1 MQVNF
6 SILKGRN
13 TEDIEAPISSAN
25 ITNLINSQFHS
36 VYFQRQHFLNFRA
49 KTNIEVDQY
58 DMDDFLREISNVT
71 FWLIYTTSKN
81 VIKSEFKECPLKKS
95 LFYA

>member
-13 TEDIEAPISSAN
+13 TEDIEALISSAN
-25 ITNLINSQFHS
+25 ITNLINSQFHG
-36 VYFQRQHFLNFRA
+36 VYFQRQHLNFRA
-49 KTNIEVDQY
+49 ITNIEVDQY

-71 FWLIYTTSKN
+71 FWLIYTSKN